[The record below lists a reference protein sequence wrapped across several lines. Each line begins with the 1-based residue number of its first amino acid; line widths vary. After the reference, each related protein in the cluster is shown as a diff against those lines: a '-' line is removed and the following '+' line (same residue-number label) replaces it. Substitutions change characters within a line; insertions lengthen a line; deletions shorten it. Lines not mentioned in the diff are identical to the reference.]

1 MVSRVFKI
9 RQYLRWT
16 VFCPSF
22 FLLLHLSLVPM
33 SIPDMS
39 HAHAVLVSS
48 PLQNPVPAHQAG
60 TTVLRFNV
68 EVKSGFAEV
77 SLMHN
82 GEVQDSLLVEQG
94 LRPNEVRVKLPPL
107 PPGLYGL
114 HYKIL
119 ARDGHVTEDS
129 LSFTVSSSE

>member
-1 MVSRVFKI
+1 
-9 RQYLRWT
+9 
-16 VFCPSF
+16 
-22 FLLLHLSLVPM
+22 M

-39 HAHAVLVSS
+39 HAHAVLVGS
-48 PLQNPVPAHQAG
+48 PLQNPVPANQAA
-60 TTVLRFNV
+60 TTILRFNV

-77 SLMHN
+77 SLMRN
-82 GEVQDSLLVEQG
+82 SEIQDSLHIEQG
-94 LRPNEVRVKLPPL
+94 RRPNEVRVTLPPL
-107 PPGLYGL
+107 PPGRYGL